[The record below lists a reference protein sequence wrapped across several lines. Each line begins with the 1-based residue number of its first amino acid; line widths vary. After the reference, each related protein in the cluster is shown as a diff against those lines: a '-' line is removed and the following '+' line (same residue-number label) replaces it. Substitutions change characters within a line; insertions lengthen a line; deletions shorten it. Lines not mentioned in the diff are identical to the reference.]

1 MLGCSGNYES
11 TFIRRKPKKVI
22 SVILAASVSTVVF
35 GIYHFAHSPP
45 FNQPNIVLF
54 LMYTGILT
62 SIVYFIGRDIY
73 ATIVFHNFQ
82 ALFGIMNNVN
92 IDSLLHPI
100 YSVVVVAIVSIVIL
114 VLSDLSVIRKTKVNT
129 NSTYMHASS

>member
-1 MLGCSGNYES
+1 M
-11 TFIRRKPKKVI
+11 
-22 SVILAASVSTVVF
+22 STVLF
-35 GIYHFAHSPP
+35 GMYHFAHSPP
-45 FNQPNIVLF
+45 FNQTNMVLF

-82 ALFGIMNNVN
+82 ALFGVMNNVN

-100 YSVVVVAIVSIVIL
+100 YPVVVVAIVPIVIL
-114 VLSDLSVIRKTKVNT
+114 VLSDLSVIRKAKVNT